1 MGKEAATVIHPVAAS
16 SFFVYGGYL
25 ASRDCPRN
33 ANTVLFLKMHITVAL
48 SISFFIPLGY
58 LYVIRSLDF
67 FGTGKFIYNLATV
80 LWGIIAY
87 LLAASINSTLLNN
100 NLITYGQLL
109 RLVAPIT
116 EEILKSVIL
125 LHLVRRKDFNYVVD
139 GAIYGF
145 GIGIGFA
152 MVENYEYIIRNPEEA
167 IFVAIARVFSTNLIH
182 ATASGLIGS
191 ALAAGRI
198 EPGLRWIL
206 AGAGGFVLATGIHIG
221 FNTML
226 GENALPA
233 SAIIVGVLGAILII
247 VIIKWGLKMQQTW
260 IVETLGMTNQVTRSE
275 AVAAQ
280 RIQSLD
286 DILAPVTLQFGPDK
300 ASQTKSL
307 LFMLAEIGIKR
318 KILEKTVDVEMR
330 PRIEWEIQRITS
342 EMERVRKGIGPYC
355 MLFVRTVY
363 LENGNK
369 VWELINQRVAA
380 AGTGQAGGGLWSR
393 LDDRLK
399 ESKKQEKGL

>member
-1 MGKEAATVIHPVAAS
+1 M
-16 SFFVYGGYL
+16 Y
-25 ASRDCPRN
+25 
-33 ANTVLFLKMHITVAL
+33 ITVAL

-58 LYVIRSLDF
+58 LYIIRSLDF

-87 LLAASINSTLLNN
+87 LLAASINSSLLNN

-145 GIGIGFA
+145 GTGIGFA

-182 ATASGLIGS
+182 ATTSGLIGS

-198 EPGLRWIL
+198 EPGWRWIL
-206 AGAGGFVLATGIHIG
+206 TGAGGFILATGIHTG

-247 VIIKWGLKMQQTW
+247 VIIKWGLKLQQTW
-260 IVETLGMTNQVTRSE
+260 IVETFGMTNQITRSE

-300 ASQTKSL
+300 ASQTRSL

-318 KILEKTVDVEMR
+318 KILEKTYDVELR

-342 EMERVRKGIGPYC
+342 EMERVRRGIGPYC

-363 LENGNK
+363 LENGNR

-380 AGTGQAGGGLWSR
+380 TGTGQAGGGLWSR

-399 ESKKQEKGL
+399 ESKSRKTDHE